1 MLNISLVEEMNKVSA
16 DSESWGF
23 GVLGPVRFGLL
34 RDLVYGKML
43 VGLAEEHGDGW
54 GGLAEVGLGS
64 ILLWVQV
71 GSY

>member
-1 MLNISLVEEMNKVSA
+1 M
-16 DSESWGF
+16 
-23 GVLGPVRFGLL
+23 
-34 RDLVYGKML
+34 YGKML

-71 GSY
+71 GSYQVASQRPHEVVGGLDSSAAHRNSHTHLKNA